1 MKAYKEQKKP
11 SYLRHG
17 KNEIIVSENIAS
29 NIIHLCE
36 VVNQSS
42 GDI

>member
-1 MKAYKEQKKP
+1 MKAYKVQKKP

-17 KNEIIVSENIAS
+17 KNEIIVSEKITS
-29 NIIHLCE
+29 NIIHVSE
-36 VVNQSS
+36 VVNQIS